1 MPHDTVQGND
11 NPRAILV
18 GYRPACPPQC
28 WTHATVHALHCFRR
42 TETGRGCTV
51 TRRDPLKVAPA
62 SVDDDGMV
70 EDAVLGLDGDAS
82 TLAPG
87 EDPDRLMSVAQVA
100 RRLDCSVSL
109 VQKWRRFGWLP
120 AQQLGP
126 PDVPIY
132 GYRLG
137 DVERFAA
144 EKWNRK
150 RGRPAGSTTKT
161 EDGSAPRR
169 PVRVARPVPD
179 GLDQPAATVGPVIG
193 GQDAGSQ
200 LPRAPRARKPKPAGA
215 AWPDDHLGGRPAS
228 AGCPDAGAPAC
239 RSPCQCAAT
248 G

>member
-1 MPHDTVQGND
+1 M
-11 NPRAILV
+11 A
-18 GYRPACPPQC
+18 
-28 WTHATVHALHCFRR
+28 
-42 TETGRGCTV
+42 
-51 TRRDPLKVAPA
+51 RRDSLKVAPLSTA
-62 SVDDDGMV
+62 DDEMIG
-70 EDAVLGLDGDAS
+70 DAVLGVDGDAI
-82 TLAPG
+82 TGAPG

-161 EDGSAPRR
+161 ADGSAPRR
-169 PVRVARPVPD
+169 PVRAHAPCPMAWTGLTPPSAQSVAGRSMVP
-179 GLDQPAATVGPVIG
+179 
-193 GQDAGSQ
+193 S
-200 LPRAPRARKPKPAGA
+200 LPAPRV
-215 AWPDDHLGGRPAS
+215 PAS
-228 AGCPDAGAPAC
+228 PS
-239 RSPCQCAAT
+239 RSRLCNLARRPSGLAT
-248 G
+248 RVSGVR

>member
-1 MPHDTVQGND
+1 M
-11 NPRAILV
+11 
-18 GYRPACPPQC
+18 
-28 WTHATVHALHCFRR
+28 
-42 TETGRGCTV
+42 

-137 DVERFAA
+137 DVEQFAA

-200 LPRAPRARKPKPAGA
+200 LPRAPRARKPKPVPPVQLGPTTIWAGDPRQRGALMLVRLPAGPLANVLQLVEQYSQRYDDVALSA
-215 AWPDDHLGGRPAS
+215 AQS
-228 AGCPDAGAPAC
+228 AGPTASQAPVLA
-239 RSPCQCAAT
+239 RWIR
-248 G
+248 GVRVEE

>member
-1 MPHDTVQGND
+1 M
-11 NPRAILV
+11 
-18 GYRPACPPQC
+18 
-28 WTHATVHALHCFRR
+28 
-42 TETGRGCTV
+42 
-51 TRRDPLKVAPA
+51 TRRDPLKVALA

-137 DVERFAA
+137 DVEQFAA

-161 EDGSAPRR
+161 GDGSAPRR
-169 PVRVARPVPD
+169 PVRTARPVPD
-179 GLDQPAATVGPVIG
+179 GLDQPDATVGPVIG
-193 GQDAGSQ
+193 GQDDGSQ
-200 LPRAPRARKPKPAGA
+200 PPRAPRARKPKPVPPVQLGPTTIWAGDPRQRGALMLVRLPAGPLPDVLQRVEQYAQRYDDVALSA
-215 AWPDDHLGGRPAS
+215 AQS
-228 AGCPDAGAPAC
+228 AGPTASQAPVLA
-239 RSPCQCAAT
+239 RWIR
-248 G
+248 GVRVEE

>member
-1 MPHDTVQGND
+1 
-11 NPRAILV
+11 
-18 GYRPACPPQC
+18 
-28 WTHATVHALHCFRR
+28 
-42 TETGRGCTV
+42 V

-169 PVRVARPVPD
+169 PVQVARPVPD

-200 LPRAPRARKPKPAGA
+200 RPRAPRARKPKPVPPVQLGPTTIWAGDPRQRGALMLVRLPAGPLANVLQLVEQYSQRYDDVALSA
-215 AWPDDHLGGRPAS
+215 AQS
-228 AGCPDAGAPAC
+228 AGPTASQAPVLA
-239 RSPCQCAAT
+239 RWIR
-248 G
+248 GVRVEE

>member
-1 MPHDTVQGND
+1 M
-11 NPRAILV
+11 A
-18 GYRPACPPQC
+18 
-28 WTHATVHALHCFRR
+28 
-42 TETGRGCTV
+42 
-51 TRRDPLKVAPA
+51 RRDSPKVAPVSIA
-62 SVDDDGMV
+62 DDEMID
-70 EDAVLGLDGDAS
+70 DAVLGVDGAAI

-161 EDGSAPRR
+161 GDGSAPRR
-169 PVRVARPVPD
+169 PVRAARPVPD
-179 GLDQPAATVGPVIG
+179 GLDQPDATVGPVSR
-193 GQDAGSQ
+193 GQDDGSQ
-200 LPRAPRARKPKPAGA
+200 PPRPPRARKPKPVPPVQLGPTTIWAGDPRQRGALMLVRLPAGPLADVLQRVEQYAQRYDDVALSA
-215 AWPDDHLGGRPAS
+215 AQS
-228 AGCPDAGAPAC
+228 AGPTASQAPVLA
-239 RSPCQCAAT
+239 RWIR
-248 G
+248 GVRVEE

>member
-1 MPHDTVQGND
+1 M
-11 NPRAILV
+11 A
-18 GYRPACPPQC
+18 
-28 WTHATVHALHCFRR
+28 
-42 TETGRGCTV
+42 
-51 TRRDPLKVAPA
+51 RRDSPKVAPVSIA
-62 SVDDDGMV
+62 DDGMID
-70 EDAVLGLDGDAS
+70 DAVLGVDGAAI

-161 EDGSAPRR
+161 GDGSAPRR
-169 PVRVARPVPD
+169 PVRAARPVPD

-200 LPRAPRARKPKPAGA
+200 PPRAPRARKPKPVPPVQLGPTTIWAGDPRQRGALMLVRLPAGPLPDVLQRVEQYAQRYDDVALSA
-215 AWPDDHLGGRPAS
+215 AQS
-228 AGCPDAGAPAC
+228 AGPTASQAPVLA
-239 RSPCQCAAT
+239 RWIRGVRVQE
-248 G
+248 